1 MHKTSITIEEVKQK
15 IAALKGVAVRI
26 SVNKGRKRIVKY
38 DGEVLE
44 TYPSVF
50 TLKIKGDKNLEMLS
64 CSYSDVV
71 CGDIALKAA
80 DVTSRA

>member
-1 MHKTSITIEEVKQK
+1 MHKASISIDEVKQK
-15 IAALKGVAVRI
+15 ISALKGVAVRI
-26 SVNKGRKRIVKY
+26 SVNKGRKRIVRY

-44 TYPSVF
+44 IYPSVF
-50 TLKIKGDKNLEMLS
+50 TLKINGDKNLEMLS

-80 DVTSRA
+80 DKS

>member
-1 MHKTSITIEEVKQK
+1 MHKASVSIDEVKQK
-15 IAALKGVAVRI
+15 ISALKGVAVRI

-38 DGEVLE
+38 DGEVIE
-44 TYPSVF
+44 IYPSVF
-50 TLKIKGDKNLEMLS
+50 TLKINGDKNLDILS

-80 DVTSRA
+80 EVKS